1 MEIGN
6 FEDIDKYYCLIL
18 DSMSIK
24 KEVHLE
30 KASNRYSLLFI
41 TLYYI
46 GHFETLILLIIW
58 CVRYVGYFDYGNNLT
73 IEDYEIPASEVLVF
87 MLSSLKKAWK

>member
-1 MEIGN
+1 MPNSSAIRNWLSNVNVNIGFLSDVLMEIGN

-46 GHFETLILLIIW
+46 GHFETLILLII
-58 CVRYVGYFDYGNNLT
+58 
-73 IEDYEIPASEVLVF
+73 
-87 MLSSLKKAWK
+87 